1 MKKEKTA
8 MGRVIVT
15 CDSTCDLTPEL
26 YQKYE
31 VHVAPLYVRVGDG
44 EYRDG
49 ITIDAETLFRK
60 VQETGE
66 LPKTAAVSVDDYMS
80 LWKPFVEQGCEVVH
94 INISSHFSSCY
105 QNACLAAQEL
115 GHVYPVDSLNLS
127 SGSGHLVIEA
137 ALLAKEGR
145 SGAEIQAILD
155 EKKQRLNV
163 SFVLDTMEYLAKG
176 GRCSSVVAFAAG
188 LLKLRLCIEV
198 KDGKMDVH
206 KKYRGRMN
214 AVLCE
219 YVRDRLK
226 EAPGVELDRIF
237 ITTSGV
243 PEGTVEA
250 VRQAVLEMYPFKEV
264 LITTAG
270 CTISS
275 HCGPGCLGIL
285 FFNK

>member
-1 MKKEKTA
+1 

-44 EYRDG
+44 EYQDG
-49 ITIDAETLFRK
+49 ITIDAETLFRR

-137 ALLAKEGR
+137 ALLAQEGR

>member
-1 MKKEKTA
+1 

-31 VHVAPLYVRVGDG
+31 VHVAPLYVRVGDD

-80 LWKPFVEQGCEVVH
+80 LWKPLVEQGCEVVH

-127 SGSGHLVIEA
+127 SGSGHLVLEA
-137 ALLAKEGR
+137 ALLAREGK

-226 EAPGVELDRIF
+226 AAPDVELDRIF

-243 PEGTVEA
+243 PEETLEA
-250 VRQAVLEMYPFKEV
+250 VRQTVLEMYPFKEI